1 MRKESYWRLV
11 FRKMESNGFIY
22 NRVNQHKNSL
32 VERFNRTFRED
43 VLDSYMF
50 EDLSQ
55 ARKYA
60 NAWAWMY
67 NNERPHSALGY
78 LTPVEFLLKYGKRS
92 TGSFPHYNRTYT
104 TITNGILYF

>member
-1 MRKESYWRLV
+1 MSIILD
-11 FRKMESNGFIY
+11 ITI
-22 NRVNQHKNSL
+22 SL

-50 EDLSQ
+50 DSLTQ

-60 NAWAWMY
+60 NAWVWMY

-78 LTPVEFLLKYGKRS
+78 LTPVEFLLKYGKLEKEFS
-92 TGSFPHYNRTYT
+92 IFQQDMNNNSNWNTLVLNVAT
-104 TITNGILYF
+104 